1 MQANPFYDVD
11 KPNRHVTVFMANPP
25 NSLDTDREGDVNVK
39 SNPSYGVIRGESDN
53 MGHDI
58 IWGSHKDGSYFIILL
73 VCYPSMNL

>member
-11 KPNRHVTVFMANPP
+11 KPNRHVTVHVFMANPP
-25 NSLDTDREGDVNVK
+25 SLLDTDRERDVNVK

-73 VCYPSMNL
+73 VCMNL